1 MIHPLV
7 HSVLMPVALGII
19 MFGLGLSL
27 TLGDF
32 ARVLRYPRA
41 VLVGLTVQTVVLVGV
56 AYGLT
61 QVFALPAALAIG
73 MMLLAASPG
82 GASANIFSHLADGD
96 VALNITLTAVN
107 SVLALFWLPFVL
119 NWSLQH
125 FLGVGQYVPP
135 PTQKIVEVAAI
146 ILVPVA
152 LGMLV
157 RTYAPRLAA
166 MAEKPVRIGSVVVLL
181 VVIAVA
187 LAGAADMLAAHIGTI
202 GLACVLFNVLSMSA
216 GYAVPRMV
224 RLPRRQATAIAME
237 IGVHNTALAIYVA
250 LNVLDQDVMAVPAA
264 VYSLAMFTTAGLAT
278 WWLRRRA
285 GAAAATVGAA

>member
-1 MIHPLV
+1 MHPLI
-7 HSVLMPVALGII
+7 HSLLLPLALGII

-41 VLVGLTVQTVVLVGV
+41 VIVGLAVQTVVLVGV
-56 AYGLT
+56 AFGLT
-61 QVFALPAALAIG
+61 QAFALPVALAIG

-82 GASANIFSHLADGD
+82 GATANIFSHLAHGD

-119 NWSLQH
+119 NWSLEH
-125 FLGVGQYVPP
+125 FLGAGQYVPP

-146 ILVPVA
+146 ILAPVA
-152 LGMLV
+152 IGMLV
-157 RTYAPRLAA
+157 RTYAPHVSQL
-166 MAEKPVRIGSVVVLL
+166 AEKPVRIGSVLVLL
-181 VVIAVA
+181 ALIVVA
-187 LAGAADMLAAHIGTI
+187 LGGSADVLAAHIGTI
-202 GLACVLFNVLSMSA
+202 GLACVAFNVISMTA
-216 GYAVPRMV
+216 GYVVPRMV
-224 RLPRRQATAIAME
+224 RLPRRQATAISME

-264 VYSLAMFTTAGLAT
+264 VYSLVMFATAGLAT
-278 WWLRRRA
+278 WWLRRA
-285 GAAAATVGAA
+285 GRLSPAADAA